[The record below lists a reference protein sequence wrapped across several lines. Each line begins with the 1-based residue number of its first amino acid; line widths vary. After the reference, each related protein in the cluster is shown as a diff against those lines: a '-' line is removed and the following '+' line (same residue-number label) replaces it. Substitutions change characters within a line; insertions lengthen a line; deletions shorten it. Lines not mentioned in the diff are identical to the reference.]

1 MTKGETAMHILA
13 ALLTA
18 AVIGVLA
25 FGALRALL
33 PLLIHFIT
41 AASLAIILV
50 WLTTTLLPYSIVL
63 WLIAAGAIAAYRD
76 EQNRIQPHTAP
87 HPAPQLR
94 LPTPA
99 ATARH

>member
-1 MTKGETAMHILA
+1 MHILA

-18 AVIGVLA
+18 AVFGVLA
-25 FGALRALL
+25 FGALRALM

-41 AASLAIILV
+41 AASIAIVLV
-50 WLTTTLLPYSIVL
+50 WLTTALLPYSIVL
-63 WLIAAGAIAAYRD
+63 WLIAAGAIAALR
-76 EQNRIQPHTAP
+76 EQAQSLPPSAQQTPAQQP
-87 HPAPQLR
+87 PALH